1 VRIRRNAASRNAAS
15 RNAALL
21 APARKYIKLF
31 QFDREGAVKDLD
43 KKTRFQKL
51 KLEFEGSV
59 VGEQKK
65 GRSLR
70 RIAMDFLA
78 RREHSEQE
86 LRRKLNARASDD
98 GAVDEVLS
106 QLKDEGLQS
115 DERFTEAYVHHRINA
130 GIGPMKLSYE
140 LRQKGIDESL
150 ADAALEPLD
159 NQWESMMRRQRER
172 KYGEVIPADYAERMK
187 QARFLQNRGFSPE
200 SVMRLF
206 R

>member
-1 VRIRRNAASRNAAS
+1 
-15 RNAALL
+15 
-21 APARKYIKLF
+21 
-31 QFDREGAVKDLD
+31 VKDLD
-43 KKTRFQKL
+43 KKARFQKL
-51 KLEFEGSV
+51 KSEFAGNV
-59 VGEQKK
+59 VGEQRK

-70 RIAMDFLA
+70 RIGMDFLA

-86 LRRKLNARASDD
+86 LRRKLKARAGDD
-98 GAVDEVLS
+98 DAVDEVLS

-115 DERFTEAYVHHRINA
+115 DERFTEAYVHHRVNA
-130 GIGPMKLSYE
+130 GIGPLKISYE

-159 NQWESMMRRQRER
+159 DQWDAMMRRQRER
-172 KYGEVIPADYAERMK
+172 KYGEVIPADYGERMK